1 MVRYVYWEVSG
12 GFLGYIEDYPDY
24 WTQGDTKED
33 LETNLGSLL
42 SDMKSGDIPYIRKVG
57 QLQLA

>member
-1 MVRYVYWEVSG
+1 MVRYMYWEVDS

-24 WTQGDTKED
+24 WTQGDTIEE
-33 LETNLGSLL
+33 LETNLCDLL

-57 QLQLA
+57 ELQLA